1 MWSILS
7 EYDTWLMLK
16 MYSISQRKLDLLVKI
31 ICFSVNLWKLELSV
45 AGELINIL
53 YIAIA
58 YYKVH
63 FSHHDRQTI
72 GWFMVNIE
80 KYPT

>member
-7 EYDTWLMLK
+7 ENDTWLMLK
-16 MYSISQRKLDLLVKI
+16 MYSISQRKLDLLVNI
-31 ICFSVNLWKLELSV
+31 LCFSGNLWKLELSV

>member
-1 MWSILS
+1 
-7 EYDTWLMLK
+7 MLK
-16 MYSISQRKLDLLVKI
+16 MYSISQRKMDLLVKI

-72 GWFMVNIE
+72 GWLTLKNTLPKFQLEVKNE
-80 KYPT
+80 S

>member
-1 MWSILS
+1 MS
-7 EYDTWLMLK
+7 ENDTWLMLK

-31 ICFSVNLWKLELSV
+31 LCFGGNLWKLKLSV

-58 YYKVH
+58 YYANSILVTMIDELKDGEH
-63 FSHHDRQTI
+63 
-72 GWFMVNIE
+72 
-80 KYPT
+80 